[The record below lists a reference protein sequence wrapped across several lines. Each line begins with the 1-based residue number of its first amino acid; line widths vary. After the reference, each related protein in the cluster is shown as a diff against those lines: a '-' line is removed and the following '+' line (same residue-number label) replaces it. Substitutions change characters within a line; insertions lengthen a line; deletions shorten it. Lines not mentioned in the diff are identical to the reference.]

1 MWVQLDAMHGN
12 VGAWREGVE
21 GVDDEA
27 DGGEESVCGMYQRRG
42 WKSMM

>member
-1 MWVQLDAMHGN
+1 MPCN
-12 VGAWREGVE
+12 VGAIRCNVGARSEGVE

>member
-1 MWVQLDAMHGN
+1 MHGEEK
-12 VGAWREGVE
+12 VKGVE

-27 DGGEESVCGMYQRRG
+27 DGGEDSVCGMYQRTE